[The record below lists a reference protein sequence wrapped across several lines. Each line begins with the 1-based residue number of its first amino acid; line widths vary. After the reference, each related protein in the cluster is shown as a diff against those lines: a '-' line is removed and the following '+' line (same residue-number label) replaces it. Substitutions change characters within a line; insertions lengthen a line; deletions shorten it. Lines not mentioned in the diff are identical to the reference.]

1 MTATDH
7 HIRPVEPG
15 DAVKTSGRHVGD
27 AGRTGEIVSVL
38 GEEDHLHYL
47 VRWED
52 GHESILYPGEG
63 ITIQQDESAVAS
75 AD

>member
-1 MTATDH
+1 MNATAD
-7 HIRPVEPG
+7 HIRPVQPG
-15 DAVKTSGRHVGD
+15 DVVKTSGRHVGD

-52 GHESILYPGEG
+52 GRESILYPGEG
-63 ITIQQDESAVAS
+63 TTVQPSAGAAGS

>member
-1 MTATDH
+1 MTATVDR
-7 HIRPVEPG
+7 IRPVQPR
-15 DAVKTSGRHVGD
+15 DVVRISGRHVGD
-27 AGRTGEIVSVL
+27 AGRTGEILAVL

-52 GHESILYPGEG
+52 GGESILYPGEG
-63 ITIQQDESAVAS
+63 TTVQPSEGAVAS